1 MGAMPASERVEFEG
15 SQGGALA
22 ARLDLPAGRPRAF
35 ALFAHCFTCSK
46 DFVAAS
52 RVSRGLASRGIGVL
66 RFDFTGL
73 GHSEGDFANTDF
85 SSNVEDLL
93 RAADWLRRE
102 REAPALLVGHSLGGA
117 AVLATAPRV
126 AEARGVAVIGAPADP
141 EHVTRL
147 FAGARAEIEER
158 GEAEVELAGRRFRIR
173 RELLE
178 DLAESRLEDGIRG
191 MKKGLLVLHSPVDQ
205 VVGIDNATKIFTAAR
220 HPKSFVSLDRAD
232 HLLTRAED
240 AEYAAGVI
248 AAWAERFVP
257 PAGEEAAADQGEV
270 VVRENGAGP
279 FAQDVFAG
287 PHRLSADEPPSVGGR
302 DTGPTPYGL
311 LLAAL
316 GACTSMTMRMY
327 ARRKEL
333 PLERVTVRLRHEK
346 IHARDCEECETREG
360 KIDRIEREIAIEG
373 PELDPAQRA
382 RLLEIADR
390 CPVHRTLHSEVRIE
404 TRQVGD

>member
-1 MGAMPASERVEFEG
+1 
-15 SQGGALA
+15 
-22 ARLDLPAGRPRAF
+22 
-35 ALFAHCFTCSK
+35 
-46 DFVAAS
+46 
-52 RVSRGLASRGIGVL
+52 
-66 RFDFTGL
+66 
-73 GHSEGDFANTDF
+73 
-85 SSNVEDLL
+85 
-93 RAADWLRRE
+93 
-102 REAPALLVGHSLGGA
+102 
-117 AVLATAPRV
+117 VLATAPRV